1 MFCCANHMFY
11 INILLWT
18 CKYLPLEKT
27 GEIMKYSTNQFLT
40 LATYVVLLFIGSFL
54 SLIKLT
60 GSAYFIILTLAAI
73 LATGTMIFLTQ
84 KSSPNELEEPTDL
97 NHKLQWI
104 IVGTVGALIIQ
115 LGIGFVDQQLFHSS
129 TDSANTLQM
138 LTLIHAYPYYLAY
151 VLICAP
157 IMEEIIFR
165 RVFFS
170 NLIKPTNIYWAA
182 LISALFFAFMH
193 QDTRFLVYVAMG
205 LWFSFIYYKS
215 KNIYV
220 SAGSHLVMNTLVV
233 MISMR

>member
-1 MFCCANHMFY
+1 
-11 INILLWT
+11 
-18 CKYLPLEKT
+18 
-27 GEIMKYSTNQFLT
+27 MKYSTNQFLT
-40 LATYVVLLFIGSFL
+40 LATYVVLLFLGSLL
-54 SLIKLT
+54 SMVQVT
-60 GSAYFIILTLAAI
+60 GSAYFIIITLAAI
-73 LATGTMIFLTQ
+73 LATGIMIFLTQ
-84 KSSPNELEEPTDL
+84 KSTPNELEEKTDL

-104 IVGTVGALIIQ
+104 IVGAVGALILQ
-115 LGIGFVDQQLFHSS
+115 LGLGFIDQQIFHTS
-129 TDSANTLQM
+129 TTSANTLQL
-138 LTLIHAYPYYLAY
+138 LTLVHAYPYYFAY

-165 RVFFS
+165 RVFFA

-182 LISALFFAFMH
+182 AISAVFFALMH
-193 QDTRFLVYVAMG
+193 QDTRFIVYVAMG